1 VDELFRQA
9 AVETDEPKRG
19 AAFREIQRIVGRD
32 LPVLPLVTVPSLQV
46 YNARV
51 HNLSNSIDL
60 AAGDFSDTWI
70 EART

>member
-1 VDELFRQA
+1 
-9 AVETDEPKRG
+9 
-19 AAFREIQRIVGRD
+19 
-32 LPVLPLVTVPSLQV
+32 VTVPSLQV